1 MEQTLGITA
10 EPSAGMWWPQ
20 GSLTDSPRPVFKIQ
34 VRHKTSS
41 RAAEQQWETMISHF
55 VCHMPYM
62 NARGAVWH
70 FLDVSR
76 SAGIKK
82 WSRILTKLCE
92 TTPGES
98 IALASPWGLRSFC
111 SLPTSLRAGSL
122 TVTSATNAPF

>member
-1 MEQTLGITA
+1 MQQTLRITA

-20 GSLTDSPRPVFKIQ
+20 GSLTNSPRPVFEIQ

-41 RAAEQQWETMISHF
+41 RAAEQQWKTMISHF
-55 VCHMPYM
+55 GCHMPYM
-62 NARGAVWH
+62 NGRGAVWH

-82 WSRILTKLCE
+82 RSRILIKLCE
-92 TTPGES
+92 TTPGDP
-98 IALASPWGLRSFC
+98 IALASPRGLRSLC

-122 TVTSATNAPF
+122 TIASATNAPF